1 MTLGPS
7 PTTGSLNSDSVTN
20 KKRLP
25 SNAINFAI
33 SLPIELRLQLLDE
46 GGELRIAWSK
56 CSPAK
61 FSAEDIA
68 SFLKN
73 YLCLPVDQFT
83 V

>member
-1 MTLGPS
+1 MLESRS
-7 PTTGSLNSDSVTN
+7 P
-20 KKRLP
+20 
-25 SNAINFAI
+25 
-33 SLPIELRLQLLDE
+33 QLLDE